1 MSITQFER
9 IKLQLD
15 RNRLAG
21 LKPGSQAD
29 LAEYLGV
36 SKTYVHDILR
46 GERLGPKGRKYL
58 EKALLYIGLKEAV

>member
-1 MSITQFER
+1 MST
-9 IKLQLD
+9 
-15 RNRLAG
+15 NRRAG

-46 GERLGPKGRKYL
+46 GERLGQKGREYL